1 MNETCPPFSNLEKQ
15 KMTVP
20 AFQPD
25 QKADTLS
32 ATDDSLVQEFEKKL
46 QVIRDR
52 VGSAAFGYKT
62 GICLAG
68 RPGTSKT
75 FTVKQELE
83 RLEEQNLYRNARMN
97 AWGLFSLLADHPEHL
112 IVLDDITS
120 LFSSKQA
127 MQIFLAALDGTPGK
141 PRPVSYRTKDTEETI
156 QFSGSIIAISNLP
169 LRSDPHARALG
180 SRIVVLEH
188 EPSDDEISAFMRL
201 LASKGFED
209 LSPDECM
216 EVAEFI
222 IAETRAHDQRLDLRH
237 LTKACQD
244 YRQCKHGRAKTSWQ
258 DLVRTSLRK
267 LINESVIPMKK
278 SEDMDDQRQLVR
290 ELMERFPNDRKR
302 QLAEWPHCKS
312 SFYDRRKEII
322 AAEKAA

>member
-1 MNETCPPFSNLEKQ
+1 
-15 KMTVP
+15 MTVT

-25 QKADTLS
+25 QQTDTLS
-32 ATDDSLVQEFEKKL
+32 ATDENLVHEFEKKL
-46 QVIRDR
+46 QFIRDR
-52 VGSAAFGYKT
+52 VASAAFGYKT
-62 GICLAG
+62 GVYLAG

-75 FTVKQELE
+75 HTVREELD
-83 RLEEQNLYRNARMN
+83 RLEEPNLYRNARMN

-120 LFSSKQA
+120 LFNSKQA

-141 PRPVSYRTKDTEETI
+141 ARLVSYRTKDSEETI
-156 QFSGSIIAISNLP
+156 PFNGSIIAISNLP
-169 LRSDPHARALG
+169 LRSDPLVRALG
-180 SRIVVLEH
+180 SRIVTLEH
-188 EPSDDEISAFMRL
+188 EPSDDEISAFMRR
-201 LASKGFED
+201 LASKSFLD

-244 YRQCKHGRAKTSWQ
+244 YRQYKHGRAKTSWQ
-258 DLVRTSLRK
+258 DLVRTSLRR
-267 LINESVIPMKK
+267 LAVESVLPMTKK
-278 SEDMDDQRQLVR
+278 EDIELQKELVK
-290 ELMERFPNDRKR
+290 ELLEKFPNDREQ

-312 SFYDRRKEII
+312 SFYKRKKEVLATAPY
-322 AAEKAA
+322 AA

>member
-1 MNETCPPFSNLEKQ
+1 
-15 KMTVP
+15 MTVT
-20 AFQPD
+20 ALKPD
-25 QKADTLS
+25 QQTDVLS
-32 ATDDSLVQEFEKKL
+32 ATDENLVQEFEGKL
-46 QVIRDR
+46 QFIRDR
-52 VGSAAFGYKT
+52 VASVAHQYHT
-62 GICLAG
+62 GWYLTG

-141 PRPVSYRTKDTEETI
+141 PRLVSYRTKDTEETI
-156 QFSGSIIAISNLP
+156 QFSGSIIAISNVP
-169 LRSDPHARALG
+169 LRSDPLARALG

-188 EPSDDEISAFMRL
+188 EPSDDEISAFMRH
-201 LASKGFED
+201 LASKCFLD

-237 LTKACQD
+237 LTKAWQD

-258 DLVRTSLRK
+258 ELVRTSLRK
-267 LINESVIPMKK
+267 LINESVLPMKK
-278 SEDMDDQRQLVR
+278 SEDMDNQRQLVK
-290 ELMERFPNDRKR
+290 ELMERFPDDSKR
-302 QLAEWPHCKS
+302 QLAEWPHCKT
-312 SFYDRRKEII
+312 SFYDRRQEVI